1 MEGICNGIWDS
12 YEEFKRIYD
21 KTEAQASA
29 ESVKNRIEMKIQI
42 LSLNNA
48 ENSTKPC
55 KCHSETD
62 VKLAQPDDKVS
73 SEIIQKMPLLQETLN
88 WNSINLICESL
99 NWNQND
105 DRNHFFHAWL

>member
-1 MEGICNGIWDS
+1 
-12 YEEFKRIYD
+12 
-21 KTEAQASA
+21 
-29 ESVKNRIEMKIQI
+29 MKIQI

-73 SEIIQKMPLLQETLN
+73 SEIIQNAFVARDTKLKFN
-88 WNSINLICESL
+88 
-99 NWNQND
+99 
-105 DRNHFFHAWL
+105 